1 MNKDIKRFFIDK
13 EMVGKAEVEEK
24 HECDCN
30 GECGGDCKCHKE
42 EEIKIDI
49 NDIIAKGELGFEA
62 PADWIPSSPN
72 DFHLKPLDLV
82 DEMKEIPIRYLE
94 GAKEL
99 VINPKGNCID
109 VYAYEDVFIPYMSY
123 CMINLGFA
131 MQLPEGKIAK
141 LYPRSSTFKKYGL
154 IQTNHCGIIDETY
167 CSNTDVWH
175 LPVQCTMP
183 KQVDKVEINGKKIT
197 VAGTWIKKDDS
208 IAQFEIVDA
217 MEMPTF
223 KKVDDLG
230 NIARGS
236 SSVYDEYDKCGKSE
250 Y

>member
-13 EMVGKAEVEEK
+13 EVMDEK

-30 GECGGDCKCHKE
+30 GECGGDCKCHQE
-42 EEIKIDI
+42 EEVKIDV
-49 NDIIAKGELGFEA
+49 NDIVSNSGLLFTSV
-62 PADWIPSSPN
+62 DWSDP
-72 DFHLKPLDLV
+72 
-82 DEMKEIPIRYLE
+82 MKDIPIRYLD

-109 VYAYEDVFIPYMSY
+109 VYAYEDMFIPYMGY
-123 CMINLGFA
+123 AMINLGFA

-141 LYPRSSTFKKYGL
+141 LYPRSSTFKTWGL
-154 IQTNHCGIIDETY
+154 IQTNHTGIIDESY
-167 CSNTDVWH
+167 CGNDDIWH

-183 KQVDKVEINGKKIT
+183 KQVEKVKINGHKVT
-197 VAGTWIKKDDS
+197 VAGTWVKKDDK

-223 KKVDDLG
+223 KKVEDLG
-230 NIARGS
+230 NYNRGGFGS
-236 SSVYDEYDKCGKSE
+236 TGEK
-250 Y
+250 

>member
-13 EMVGKAEVEEK
+13 EVMDEK

-30 GECGGDCKCHKE
+30 GECGGDCKCHQE
-42 EEIKIDI
+42 EEVKIDV
-49 NDIIAKGELGFEA
+49 NDIVSNSGLLFTSV
-62 PADWIPSSPN
+62 DWSDP
-72 DFHLKPLDLV
+72 
-82 DEMKEIPIRYLE
+82 MKDIPIRYLD

-109 VYAYEDVFIPYMSY
+109 VYAYEDMFIPYMGY
-123 CMINLGFA
+123 AMINLGFA

-141 LYPRSSTFKKYGL
+141 LYPRSSTFKTWGL
-154 IQTNHCGIIDETY
+154 IQTNHTGIIDESY
-167 CSNTDVWH
+167 CGNDDIWH

-183 KQVDKVEINGKKIT
+183 KQVDKVMINGHKVT
-197 VAGTWIKKDDS
+197 VAGTWVKKDDK

-223 KKVDDLG
+223 KKVEDLG
-230 NIARGS
+230 NYNRGGFGS
-236 SSVYDEYDKCGKSE
+236 TGEK
-250 Y
+250 

>member
-13 EMVGKAEVEEK
+13 KVMDEK

-30 GECGGDCKCHKE
+30 GECGGDCKCHQE
-42 EEIKIDI
+42 EEVKIDV
-49 NDIIAKGELGFEA
+49 NDIVSNSGLLFTSV
-62 PADWIPSSPN
+62 DWS
-72 DFHLKPLDLV
+72 DT
-82 DEMKEIPIRYLE
+82 MKDIPIRYLD

-123 CMINLGFA
+123 CMINLGFS
-131 MQLPEGKIAK
+131 MQLPKGKIAK
-141 LYPRSSTFKKYGL
+141 LYPRSSTFKKYGI

-167 CSNTDVWH
+167 CSDTDVWH
-175 LPVQCTMP
+175 MPVQCTMP
-183 KQVDKVEINGKKIT
+183 KQVDKVMIGDKKIT

-217 MEMPTF
+217 MEIPTF
-223 KKVDDLG
+223 KKVESL
-230 NIARGS
+230 NNVARGS
-236 SSVYDEYDKCGKSE
+236 SSVCDEYDKCGKSE
-250 Y
+250 

>member
-13 EMVGKAEVEEK
+13 EVMDEK

-30 GECGGDCKCHKE
+30 GGCGGDCKCHKE
-42 EEIKIDI
+42 EEVKIDV
-49 NDIIAKGELGFEA
+49 NDIVSNSGLLFT
-62 PADWIPSSPN
+62 SV
-72 DFHLKPLDLV
+72 DLS
-82 DEMKEIPIRYLE
+82 DPMKDIPIRYLD

-109 VYAYEDVFIPYMSY
+109 VYAYEDMFIPYMGY
-123 CMINLGFA
+123 AMINLGFA

-141 LYPRSSTFKKYGL
+141 LYPRSSTFKTWGL
-154 IQTNHCGIIDETY
+154 IQTNHTGIIDESY
-167 CSNTDVWH
+167 CGNDDIWH

-183 KQVDKVEINGKKIT
+183 KQVEKVKINGHKVT
-197 VAGTWIKKDDS
+197 VAGTWVKKDDK

-223 KKVDDLG
+223 KKVEDLG
-230 NIARGS
+230 NYNRGGFGS
-236 SSVYDEYDKCGKSE
+236 TGEK
-250 Y
+250 